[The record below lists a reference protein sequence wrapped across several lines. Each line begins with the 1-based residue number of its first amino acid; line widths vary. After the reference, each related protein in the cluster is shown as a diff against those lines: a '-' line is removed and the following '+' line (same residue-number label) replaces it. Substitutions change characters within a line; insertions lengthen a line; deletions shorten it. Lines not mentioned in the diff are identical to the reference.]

1 MDDMI
6 SKYTRQQAIEDGQLV
21 DVSVTKEAME
31 AGFRIPVCL
40 TSGVWAFV
48 EVPAGLEGVQDQ
60 TGRLWDTLYLAVIA
74 FKRAADKYLVPF
86 DVTYQTS
93 AGRSEVVRLWLCFN
107 EHEGFTI
114 MLPEEY

>member
-6 SKYTRQQAIEDGQLV
+6 SRYTRQQAIEDGQLV
-21 DVSVTKEAME
+21 DVTETKEAKE

-40 TSGVWAFV
+40 TSGVWAYV
-48 EVPAGLEGVQDQ
+48 QAPADLAGVQDQ
-60 TGRLWDTLYLAVIA
+60 TGRLWDTLYLAVVA
-74 FKRAADKYLVPF
+74 FRGAADKYLVPF
-86 DVTYQTS
+86 DVIYQTG
-93 AGRSEVVRLWLCFN
+93 AGRRDVVRLWLCFN